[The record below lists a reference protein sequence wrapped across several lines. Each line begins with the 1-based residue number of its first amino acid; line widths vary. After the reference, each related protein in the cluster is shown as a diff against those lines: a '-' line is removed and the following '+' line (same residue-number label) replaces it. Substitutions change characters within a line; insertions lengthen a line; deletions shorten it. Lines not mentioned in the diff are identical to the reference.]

1 MTSGQETLIYV
12 EENDKAEASAQAK
25 GFAKNSVRNR
35 AYINTLGVELGL
47 KYLASEGINVSN
59 LHNLHS
65 VHKFL
70 EEFDIADIILPNVH
84 IDVRVVFSDKYI
96 FVPKSHFEYGLT
108 PDIYLV
114 FQLSED
120 QSYVKALGFFKPELI
135 NKKDANND
143 YYFIQKEKLTPV
155 INLKAFI
162 ESASNNTTQILD
174 EETVYMSESYFISM
188 VDNDLHDEDKKNL
201 IGALL
206 KSDSLRDRLIEF
218 SNFEILSYKAAN
230 DDDLQKTIT
239 ETSARTP
246 MILTDGDDLP
256 EESADLQNSPENLS
270 QPVDEFEMFDNSHD
284 EFDAMDSTAAPEE
297 LPPVIDEENLTPE
310 VSDTTDSTAATEE
323 EIFPEIAEE
332 STNITD
338 NLESH
343 DFSDGEE
350 VSLDEILM
358 PATEDTLQPESETEI
373 TEDLIFTEE
382 PAEENTTSENDIE
395 FIDNSQNEPDEAENA
410 MLGYTTPPEYDDSSQ
425 ELINFDDI
433 DVSVPENIENFRHD
447 DYSANDAVAFDVL
460 EPVSLEVDFDN
471 QDNSN
476 EGNFIT
482 ALSSEDETSMEKMTM
497 PELKTDIVDEQLT
510 AIGALDTIG
519 LETSEPQEDT
529 TDSDI
534 NMTLLDDTPTETAQ
548 TEENQLNL
556 DIESLPTTDNME
568 TFDNFNL
575 EENLQPMEESDALLP
590 AGNSE
595 ENSINNLEE
604 MSIDNLETSIDNLE
618 ELSSTENTVDEN
630 PETAVLE
637 PIETGS
643 IDTEDFIPQTETEP
657 VPEID
662 DLSLT
667 PENLTELGDTQEQGD
682 LENINLDNLQPLDNI
697 DNLDL
702 EQDLSLPAGD
712 DLIPEETL
720 STEPENLSFDD
731 VLPELNEN
739 ITLDEPE
746 TSAAQDTQGLEPADE
761 VQEDLLHFT
770 EEPLNAQPENTE
782 SIVETHEDLLNFA
795 PEESLNLQTDEPE
808 TLTGTNEDL
817 LNFAP
822 EATLHL
828 EEDAPQTISDTQ
840 DDLLNFAPEE
850 SSTLQTENEETP
862 ADTIDNLFSF
872 APEETINAQPDNQEV
887 PEEFKPDEL
896 LSFAPEEPENI
907 TETPTAS
914 EQPSETLSFADD
926 ISMNIDSVTENT
938 QKNDASELL
947 SFSDMDEEPSKTNE
961 SEDLPFTLIE
971 DNADAPKPMDMEDAT
986 LSFDTPV
993 TGIGS
998 AAKNEPKQAPDDIPA
1013 ELDSKNILAEID
1025 TLLGN
1030 GLPDDDDDDNDNDND
1045 DDTKDTI
1052 ENLDMEAMPEVNQE
1066 SDSDITDQ
1074 ELTPEETIYMQT
1086 MAKEKGK
1093 KGMILLLVV
1102 VAALLGVFTLTT
1114 FIKNGKSTET
1124 SDLQPVPEG
1133 EIIDTLGNGDMQP
1146 PAPETT
1152 TPAVKIPETLPAP
1165 ADEKIAQ
1172 TPPPA
1177 APGVKKVEP
1186 AATASNTVVKGHF
1199 YPEIKK
1205 ITFEIPDYLSYS
1217 EGIRKYL
1224 QTVGRSVK
1232 LSASSD
1238 LLLTTDYSSTDR
1250 VKVALTLSPS
1260 GDVKKADMAI
1270 SSGSA
1275 QIDQI
1280 VLQSVKNTLNIVK
1293 PPADEVKG
1301 DEFNLAIIMSF

>member
-12 EENDKAEASAQAK
+12 EENDKAGASAQAK

-239 ETSARTP
+239 ETSAHTP
-246 MILTDGDDLP
+246 MILTAGDDLP
-256 EESADLQNSPENLS
+256 EEPADLQNSPENLS
-270 QPVDEFEMFDNSHD
+270 QPVDEFEMFDNSND
-284 EFDAMDSTAAPEE
+284 EFDSMDSTASQEE

-332 STNITD
+332 STNTTD

-343 DFSDGEE
+343 DFPDGEE

-358 PATEDTLQPESETEI
+358 PAAEDTLQPESETEV

-568 TFDNFNL
+568 TFDSFNL

-643 IDTEDFIPQTETEP
+643 INTEDFIPQTETEP

-667 PENLTELGDTQEQGD
+667 PENLTELGDTQEQED

-712 DLIPEETL
+712 DLIPEEPL

-795 PEESLNLQTDEPE
+795 PEESSP
-808 TLTGTNEDL
+808 
-817 LNFAP
+817 
-822 EATLHL
+822 
-828 EEDAPQTISDTQ
+828 
-840 DDLLNFAPEE
+840 
-850 SSTLQTENEETP
+850 LQTENEETP

-872 APEETINAQPDNQEV
+872 APEETIGTQPDNQEV

-907 TETPTAS
+907 TETSTAS

-938 QKNDASELL
+938 QKNDDSELL

-1030 GLPDDDDDDNDNDND
+1030 GLPDDDDDDNDSDND

-1102 VAALLGVFTLTT
+1102 VAALLGVLTLTT

-1177 APGVKKVEP
+1177 APGIKKAEP

-1250 VKVALTLSPS
+1250 VKVAITLSPS

>member
-12 EENDKAEASAQAK
+12 EENDKAGASAQAK

-201 IGALL
+201 IGTLL

-239 ETSARTP
+239 ETSAHTP
-246 MILTDGDDLP
+246 MILTAGDDLP
-256 EESADLQNSPENLS
+256 EEPADLQNSPENLS
-270 QPVDEFEMFDNSHD
+270 QPVDEFEMFDNSND
-284 EFDAMDSTAAPEE
+284 EFDAMESTAAPEE

-332 STNITD
+332 STNTTD

-343 DFSDGEE
+343 DFPDGEE

-358 PATEDTLQPESETEI
+358 PAAEDTLQPESETEV

-568 TFDNFNL
+568 TFDSFNL

-643 IDTEDFIPQTETEP
+643 INTEDFIPQTETEP

-667 PENLTELGDTQEQGD
+667 PENLTELGDTQEQED

-712 DLIPEETL
+712 DLIPEEPL

-795 PEESLNLQTDEPE
+795 PEESSP
-808 TLTGTNEDL
+808 
-817 LNFAP
+817 
-822 EATLHL
+822 
-828 EEDAPQTISDTQ
+828 
-840 DDLLNFAPEE
+840 
-850 SSTLQTENEETP
+850 LQTENEETP

-872 APEETINAQPDNQEV
+872 APEETIGTQPDNQEV

-907 TETPTAS
+907 TETSTAS

-938 QKNDASELL
+938 QKNDDSELL
-947 SFSDMDEEPSKTNE
+947 SFSDMDEEPSKTND

-971 DNADAPKPMDMEDAT
+971 DNVDAPKPMDMEDAT

-1030 GLPDDDDDDNDNDND
+1030 GLPDDDDDDNDSDND

-1052 ENLDMEAMPEVNQE
+1052 ENLDMGAMPEVNQE

-1102 VAALLGVFTLTT
+1102 VAALLGVLTLTT

-1177 APGVKKVEP
+1177 APGIKKAEP

-1250 VKVALTLSPS
+1250 VKVAITLSPS

>member
-12 EENDKAEASAQAK
+12 EENDKAGASAQAK

-239 ETSARTP
+239 ETSAHTP
-246 MILTDGDDLP
+246 MILTAGDDLP
-256 EESADLQNSPENLS
+256 EEPADLQNSPENLS
-270 QPVDEFEMFDNSHD
+270 QPVDEFEMFDNSND
-284 EFDAMDSTAAPEE
+284 EFDSMDSTASQEE

-332 STNITD
+332 STNTTD

-343 DFSDGEE
+343 DFPDGEE

-358 PATEDTLQPESETEI
+358 PAAEDTLQPESETEV

-568 TFDNFNL
+568 TFDSFNL

-637 PIETGS
+637 PIESGS
-643 IDTEDFIPQTETEP
+643 INTEDFIPQTETEP

-667 PENLTELGDTQEQGD
+667 PENLTELGDTQEQED
-682 LENINLDNLQPLDNI
+682 LENINLDNLQSLDNI

-712 DLIPEETL
+712 DLIPEEPL

-795 PEESLNLQTDEPE
+795 PEESSP
-808 TLTGTNEDL
+808 
-817 LNFAP
+817 
-822 EATLHL
+822 
-828 EEDAPQTISDTQ
+828 
-840 DDLLNFAPEE
+840 
-850 SSTLQTENEETP
+850 LQTENEETP

-872 APEETINAQPDNQEV
+872 APEETIDTQPDNQEV

-907 TETPTAS
+907 TETSTAS

-938 QKNDASELL
+938 QKNDDSELL

-971 DNADAPKPMDMEDAT
+971 DNVDAPKPMDMEDAT

-1030 GLPDDDDDDNDNDND
+1030 GLPDDDDDDNDSDND

-1102 VAALLGVFTLTT
+1102 VAALLGVLTLTT

-1177 APGVKKVEP
+1177 APGIKKAEP

-1250 VKVALTLSPS
+1250 VKVAITLSPS

>member
-12 EENDKAEASAQAK
+12 EENDKAGASAQAK

-239 ETSARTP
+239 ETSAHTP
-246 MILTDGDDLP
+246 MILTAGDDLP
-256 EESADLQNSPENLS
+256 EEPADLQNSPENLS
-270 QPVDEFEMFDNSHD
+270 QPVDEFEMFDNSND
-284 EFDAMDSTAAPEE
+284 EFDSMDSTASQEE

-332 STNITD
+332 STNTTD

-343 DFSDGEE
+343 DFPDGEE

-358 PATEDTLQPESETEI
+358 PAAEDTLQPESETEV

-568 TFDNFNL
+568 TFDSFNL

-637 PIETGS
+637 PIESGS
-643 IDTEDFIPQTETEP
+643 INTEDFIPQTETEP

-667 PENLTELGDTQEQGD
+667 PENLTELGDTQEQED
-682 LENINLDNLQPLDNI
+682 LENINLDNLQSLDNI

-712 DLIPEETL
+712 DLIPEEPL

-795 PEESLNLQTDEPE
+795 PEESSP
-808 TLTGTNEDL
+808 
-817 LNFAP
+817 
-822 EATLHL
+822 
-828 EEDAPQTISDTQ
+828 
-840 DDLLNFAPEE
+840 
-850 SSTLQTENEETP
+850 LQTENEETP

-872 APEETINAQPDNQEV
+872 APEETIDTQPDNQEV

-907 TETPTAS
+907 TETSTAS

-938 QKNDASELL
+938 QKNDDSELL
-947 SFSDMDEEPSKTNE
+947 SFSDMDEEPSKTND

-971 DNADAPKPMDMEDAT
+971 DNVDAPKPMDMEDAT

-1030 GLPDDDDDDNDNDND
+1030 GLPDDDDDDNDSDND

-1102 VAALLGVFTLTT
+1102 VAALLGVLTLTT

-1177 APGVKKVEP
+1177 APGIKKAEP

>member
-25 GFAKNSVRNR
+25 GFAKTSVRNR

-201 IGALL
+201 IGTLL

-239 ETSARTP
+239 ETSAHTP
-246 MILTDGDDLP
+246 MILTAGDDLP
-256 EESADLQNSPENLS
+256 EEPADLQNSPENLS
-270 QPVDEFEMFDNSHD
+270 QPVDEFEMFDNSND
-284 EFDAMDSTAAPEE
+284 EFDAMESTAAPEE

-332 STNITD
+332 STNTTD

-343 DFSDGEE
+343 DFPDGEE

-358 PATEDTLQPESETEI
+358 PAAEDTLQPESETEV

-568 TFDNFNL
+568 TFDSFNL

-637 PIETGS
+637 PLETGS
-643 IDTEDFIPQTETEP
+643 INTEDFIPQTETEP

-667 PENLTELGDTQEQGD
+667 PENLTELGDTQEQED
-682 LENINLDNLQPLDNI
+682 LENINLDNLQSLDNI

-712 DLIPEETL
+712 DLIPEEPL

-739 ITLDEPE
+739 ITLDEQE

-795 PEESLNLQTDEPE
+795 PEESSP
-808 TLTGTNEDL
+808 
-817 LNFAP
+817 
-822 EATLHL
+822 
-828 EEDAPQTISDTQ
+828 
-840 DDLLNFAPEE
+840 
-850 SSTLQTENEETP
+850 LQTENKETP

-872 APEETINAQPDNQEV
+872 APEETIDTQPDNQEV

-907 TETPTAS
+907 TETSTAS

-938 QKNDASELL
+938 QKNDDSELL
-947 SFSDMDEEPSKTNE
+947 SFSDMDEEPSKTND

-1030 GLPDDDDDDNDNDND
+1030 GLPDDDDDDNDSDND

-1102 VAALLGVFTLTT
+1102 VAALLGVLTLTT

-1177 APGVKKVEP
+1177 APGIKKAEP

>member
-201 IGALL
+201 IGTLL
-206 KSDSLRDRLIEF
+206 KSASLRDRLIEF

-239 ETSARTP
+239 ETSAHTP
-246 MILTDGDDLP
+246 MILTAGDDLP
-256 EESADLQNSPENLS
+256 EEPADLQNSPENLS
-270 QPVDEFEMFDNSHD
+270 QPVDEFEMFDNSND
-284 EFDAMDSTAAPEE
+284 EFDSMDSTASQEE

-332 STNITD
+332 STNTTD

-343 DFSDGEE
+343 DFPDGEE

-358 PATEDTLQPESETEI
+358 PAAEDTLQPESETEV

-568 TFDNFNL
+568 TFDSFNL

-643 IDTEDFIPQTETEP
+643 INTEDFIPQTETEP

-667 PENLTELGDTQEQGD
+667 PENLTELGDTQEQED

-712 DLIPEETL
+712 DLIPEEPL

-739 ITLDEPE
+739 ITLDEQE

-795 PEESLNLQTDEPE
+795 PEESSP
-808 TLTGTNEDL
+808 
-817 LNFAP
+817 
-822 EATLHL
+822 
-828 EEDAPQTISDTQ
+828 
-840 DDLLNFAPEE
+840 
-850 SSTLQTENEETP
+850 LQTENEETP

-872 APEETINAQPDNQEV
+872 APEETIDTQPDNQEV

-907 TETPTAS
+907 TETSTAS

-938 QKNDASELL
+938 QKNDDSELL

-1030 GLPDDDDDDNDNDND
+1030 GLPDDDDDDNDSDND

-1102 VAALLGVFTLTT
+1102 VAALLGVLTLTT

-1177 APGVKKVEP
+1177 APGIKKAEP

>member
-12 EENDKAEASAQAK
+12 EENDKAGASAQAK

-201 IGALL
+201 IGTLL

-239 ETSARTP
+239 ETSAHTP
-246 MILTDGDDLP
+246 MILTAGDDLP
-256 EESADLQNSPENLS
+256 EEPADLQNSPENLS
-270 QPVDEFEMFDNSHD
+270 QPVDEFEMFDNSND
-284 EFDAMDSTAAPEE
+284 EFDAMESTAAPEE

-332 STNITD
+332 STNTTD

-343 DFSDGEE
+343 DFPDGEE

-358 PATEDTLQPESETEI
+358 PAAEDTLQPESETEV

-568 TFDNFNL
+568 TFDSFNL

-643 IDTEDFIPQTETEP
+643 INTEDFIPQTETEP

-667 PENLTELGDTQEQGD
+667 PENLTELGDTQEQED

-712 DLIPEETL
+712 DLIPEEPL

-795 PEESLNLQTDEPE
+795 PEESSP
-808 TLTGTNEDL
+808 
-817 LNFAP
+817 
-822 EATLHL
+822 
-828 EEDAPQTISDTQ
+828 
-840 DDLLNFAPEE
+840 
-850 SSTLQTENEETP
+850 LQTENEETP

-872 APEETINAQPDNQEV
+872 APEETIGTQPDNQEV

-907 TETPTAS
+907 TETSTAS

-938 QKNDASELL
+938 QKNDDSELL
-947 SFSDMDEEPSKTNE
+947 SFSDMDEEPSKTND

-971 DNADAPKPMDMEDAT
+971 DNVDAPKPMDMEDAT

-1030 GLPDDDDDDNDNDND
+1030 GLPDDDDDDNDSDND

-1052 ENLDMEAMPEVNQE
+1052 ENLDMGAMPEVNQE

-1102 VAALLGVFTLTT
+1102 VAALLGVLTLTT

-1177 APGVKKVEP
+1177 APGIKKAEP

>member
-201 IGALL
+201 IGTLL

-239 ETSARTP
+239 ETSAHTP
-246 MILTDGDDLP
+246 MILTAGDDLP
-256 EESADLQNSPENLS
+256 EEPTDLQNSPENLS
-270 QPVDEFEMFDNSHD
+270 QPVDEFEMFDNSND
-284 EFDAMDSTAAPEE
+284 EFDSMDSTASQEE
-297 LPPVIDEENLTPE
+297 LPPVIGEENLTPE

-332 STNITD
+332 STNTTD

-343 DFSDGEE
+343 DFPDGEE

-358 PATEDTLQPESETEI
+358 PAAEDTLQPESETEV

-568 TFDNFNL
+568 TFDSFNL

-643 IDTEDFIPQTETEP
+643 INTEDFIPQTETEP

-662 DLSLT
+662 NLSLT
-667 PENLTELGDTQEQGD
+667 PENLTELGDTQEQED

-712 DLIPEETL
+712 DLIPEEPL

-795 PEESLNLQTDEPE
+795 PEESSP
-808 TLTGTNEDL
+808 
-817 LNFAP
+817 
-822 EATLHL
+822 
-828 EEDAPQTISDTQ
+828 
-840 DDLLNFAPEE
+840 
-850 SSTLQTENEETP
+850 LQTENEETP

-872 APEETINAQPDNQEV
+872 APEETIDTQPDNQEV

-907 TETPTAS
+907 TETSTAS

-938 QKNDASELL
+938 QKNDDSELL
-947 SFSDMDEEPSKTNE
+947 SFSDMDEEPSKTND

-1030 GLPDDDDDDNDNDND
+1030 GLPDDDDDDNDSDND

-1102 VAALLGVFTLTT
+1102 VAALLGVLTLTT

-1177 APGVKKVEP
+1177 APGIKKAEP